1 MKPNRLRGCGSRT
14 ARFRCI
20 RFHPV
25 SSSVDR
31 CTVQLIAFC
40 AVAVGVVAIRRR
52 GRARAGQIALAVRQ
66 AGINCILRNY
76 NKFDRFRQDFTFYDA
91 VSVFQRVIFIRKCN
105 CNRHVPLA
113 DFSRCV
119 ARSECVIRALAQY
132 RAIR

>member
-31 CTVQLIAFC
+31 RTVQLIALC
-40 AVAVGVVAIRRR
+40 TVAVGIVAICRR

-66 AGINCILRNY
+66 TGIDCILRAY
-76 NKFDRFRQDFTFYDA
+76 NKFDRFRQDFTLYSA
-91 VSVFQRVIFIRKCN
+91 VFVR
-105 CNRHVPLA
+105 
-113 DFSRCV
+113 
-119 ARSECVIRALAQY
+119 
-132 RAIR
+132 